1 MPSPRRARQ
10 GEPFKDAFVRVLEKE
25 EREFDQNDGPQ
36 STDGIASRTSLVASQ
51 PTAVVQEPISD
62 LYRQHS
68 HQQSMEGG

>member
-10 GEPFKDAFVRVLEKE
+10 GEPFKGAFVRVLEKE
-25 EREFDQNDGPQ
+25 AEEFDQEEGLLATDGTASCVSSTGSQ
-36 STDGIASRTSLVASQ
+36 STA
-51 PTAVVQEPISD
+51 AVPEPISD

>member
-10 GEPFKDAFVRVLEKE
+10 GEPFKDAFARILERE
-25 EREFDQNDGPQ
+25 EQEFDQGDAPSGGDCSAALAS
-36 STDGIASRTSLVASQ
+36 STAEAPRGS
-51 PTAVVQEPISD
+51 VQEPISD

>member
-10 GEPFKDAFVRVLEKE
+10 GEPFRDAFVRVLEKE
-25 EREFDQNDGPQ
+25 AEEFDQEEGLLAMDGTASCDSSTGSQ
-36 STDGIASRTSLVASQ
+36 STA
-51 PTAVVQEPISD
+51 AVPEPISD

>member
-10 GEPFKDAFVRVLEKE
+10 GEPFKDAFVRVLEQE
-25 EREFDQNDGPQ
+25 ERELGHGDPPQ
-36 STDGIASRTSLVASQ
+36 SEVDPATDVALTSSAS
-51 PTAVVQEPISD
+51 PEAVQDPISD